1 MQEDTS
7 ETKDS
12 YMKVEREKQK
22 EIFRAKRMIR
32 YRDDRVKRIENGEEI
47 WEERRAKDT
56 KQGGRETDTKKS
68 K

>member
-1 MQEDTS
+1 
-7 ETKDS
+7 
-12 YMKVEREKQK
+12 MKVEREKQK

-47 WEERRAKDT
+47 WEERRAKDM